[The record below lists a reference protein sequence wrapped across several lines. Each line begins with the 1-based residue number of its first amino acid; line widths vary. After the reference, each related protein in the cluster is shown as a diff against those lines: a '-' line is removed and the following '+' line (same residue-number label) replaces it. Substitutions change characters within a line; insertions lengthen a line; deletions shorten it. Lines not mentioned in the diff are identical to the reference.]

1 MHTYNILLNFLL
13 KYLFIMNAASDGWR
27 ICYIGGNRFEFY
39 NNIYF
44 KQQGNAHVPL
54 ATPKQFID
62 KYTKYKYINE

>member
-1 MHTYNILLNFLL
+1 MYTYNILLNFLL

-44 KQQGNAHVPL
+44 KHQTRVTS

>member
-1 MHTYNILLNFLL
+1 MYIYNILLNFLL

-44 KQQGNAHVPL
+44 KRGN
-54 ATPKQFID
+54 KQFLD
-62 KYTKYKYINE
+62 KYMKYKYIN